1 MMTLF
6 CPKCGAGEQ
15 SHESYCR
22 SCGEWLPNLE
32 HIGGLGL
39 FRAASREDRVQRIR
53 VLELISIGMS
63 LTSAL
68 IVFLFLTGLLDR
80 NLLYLVVAFGIVV
93 SVYQIANMY
102 LGRKVA
108 KSLPKKP
115 ETEDRSELSMPGA
128 PTKRLSSP
136 AEVSADEMKAESGVR
151 DERGKGKLT

>member
-32 HIGGLGL
+32 HIGGSGL
-39 FRAASREDRVQRIR
+39 FPATSREERVQRIR
-53 VLELISIGMS
+53 FLELISIGMS

-68 IVFLFLTGLLDR
+68 IVFLFLAGYLDR
-80 NLLYLVVAFGIVV
+80 DLLFLVVAFGVVV
-93 SVYQIANMY
+93 SIYQIANMY

-108 KSLPKKP
+108 KSLPTRP
-115 ETEDRSELSMPGA
+115 SHEAVNAAAAPASITGVPTNRLMTPADLYDGELEPL
-128 PTKRLSSP
+128 PDKF
-136 AEVSADEMKAESGVR
+136 KIQC
-151 DERGKGKLT
+151 